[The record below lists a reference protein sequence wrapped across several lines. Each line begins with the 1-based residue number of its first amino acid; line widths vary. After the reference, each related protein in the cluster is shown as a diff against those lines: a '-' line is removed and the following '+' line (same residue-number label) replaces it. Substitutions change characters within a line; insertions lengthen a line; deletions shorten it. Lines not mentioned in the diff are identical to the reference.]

1 MFEALFILTTLDAGT
16 RVGRFMLQDLLKH
29 AWAPLGNLKSY
40 PVTVVTSAVFVFMW
54 GYFLYQGVVDPL
66 GGVNTLWPLFGIANQ
81 LLATVALCVGTTV
94 IIRMG
99 KARYAW
105 ITLLPMA
112 WLATVTMTASYLKIF
127 SSDPRLGFL
136 THAGLYESTLAAG
149 QIPKGVASAAA
160 ASRAIFNDRFDAV
173 VTAFFALSVIII
185 IADSARVWYGVV
197 VSRKPTM
204 STEIPFEPR
213 VAVAG
218 D

>member
-1 MFEALFILTTLDAGT
+1 
-16 RVGRFMLQDLLKH
+16 
-29 AWAPLGNLKSY
+29 
-40 PVTVVTSAVFVFMW
+40 
-54 GYFLYQGVVDPL
+54 
-66 GGVNTLWPLFGIANQ
+66 
-81 LLATVALCVGTTV
+81 V

-160 ASRAIFNDRFDAV
+160 GSRAIFNDRFDAV

-197 VSRKPTM
+197 VARKPAM